1 MITPFEEYLGDLALF
16 VSFFCRAPAKE
27 CVNAA
32 YELPQREGL
41 RLERR
46 CFHGTFALAD
56 QKEGMAAFA
65 EKRAP
70 NFTHK

>member
-1 MITPFEEYLGDLALF
+1 MHILREICPHFLSA
-16 VSFFCRAPAKE
+16 FFAARLAKE

>member
-1 MITPFEEYLGDLALF
+1 LPEALGLARKMAAYSQPAARL
-16 VSFFCRAPAKE
+16 AKE

-32 YELPQREGL
+32 YETPLQEGL

-46 CFHGTFALAD
+46 CFHATFALAD
-56 QKEGMAAFA
+56 QKEGMGAFA
-65 EKRAP
+65 EKREP